1 MTQAAQNLTN
11 RETEIMAVL
20 WDLGSAT
27 ADVIREALPGEPHD
41 STVRT
46 HLRGLETKGY
56 VRRKR
61 QGKADVYRPT
71 LPRQKA
77 QGKAIQSLVS
87 RFFGG
92 SPEALI
98 VRLLEDENISVEK
111 LDELK
116 RLRAKRKKKGDKT

>member
-1 MTQAAQNLTN
+1 VARPAAKNLTN

-27 ADVIREALPGEPHD
+27 AEAIREALPGEPHD

-46 HLRGLETKGY
+46 HLRGLESKGY

-71 LPRQKA
+71 LPRKKA
-77 QGKAIQSLVS
+77 QGKAVQSLIS
-87 RFFGG
+87 HFFGG

-98 VRLLEDENISVEK
+98 VRLLEDENISVDK
-111 LDELK
+111 IDELRRQRGK
-116 RLRAKRKKKGDKT
+116 NK